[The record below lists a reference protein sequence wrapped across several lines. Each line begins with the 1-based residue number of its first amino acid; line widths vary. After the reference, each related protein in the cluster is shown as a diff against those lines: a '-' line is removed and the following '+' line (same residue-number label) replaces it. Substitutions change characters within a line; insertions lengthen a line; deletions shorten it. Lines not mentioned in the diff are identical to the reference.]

1 MKERVINTPIKAALL
16 TTFLLDL
23 FLIAVS
29 REEFRVCTKPL
40 LLPLLLLVYLS
51 QSYGGNRAERKFQ
64 LLFTLG
70 LFFSFIGD
78 VFLLSKEYFLP
89 GLASFLLAHLFYI
102 VTFYGKRKI
111 KIPGVLY
118 FLTGLYLI
126 GFLWFLYPSLG
137 EMKIPVILY
146 AVVICVMF
154 LFAFKTNN
162 RSLVIGALL
171 FLVSDSLLAVG
182 LFYNSNLVLSL
193 LVMITYV
200 AAQYFLMQGMTRSS
214 REVRG

>member
-171 FLVSDSLLAVG
+171 FLVSDSLLALG
-182 LFYNSNLVLSL
+182 LFYNSHLVLSL

-200 AAQYFLMQGMTRSS
+200 AAQYFLVQGMTRSS